1 MKSEILKLRNMKYL
15 LHCLILFLLLMV
27 PTGAA
32 HAQSAQKNEI
42 LKELNSTTSGGGRV
56 AVYEDESIQHVLGR
70 PMAPPRTVYTSADG
84 STQFYRTRGYKVQ
97 AFSGNNQRTSK
108 DEAHQKQGQIKASF
122 PDLETVVLFESPFW
136 RLRVGNFANRGE
148 AEDAMQELRKAFPS
162 FGKEMYI
169 VVDEVK
175 IPINQTEE

>member
-1 MKSEILKLRNMKYL
+1 MS
-15 LHCLILFLLLMV
+15 
-27 PTGAA
+27 TGTVF
-32 HAQSAQKNEI
+32 AQATQKNEI
-42 LKELNSTTSGGGRV
+42 LKELNSTTSGGNV
-56 AVYEDESIQHVLGR
+56 AVYEDESIKHVLGR
-70 PMAPPRTVYTSADG
+70 PMSPPRTVYTTADG
-84 STQFYRTRGYKVQ
+84 TTQFYRMRGFKVQ

-108 DEAHQKQGQIKASF
+108 DEAHRKQGQINGAF

-136 RLRVGNFANRGE
+136 RLRVGNFTSREE
-148 AEDAMQELRKAFPS
+148 AQNAMEELQRAFPS

>member
-1 MKSEILKLRNMKYL
+1 MS
-15 LHCLILFLLLMV
+15 
-27 PTGAA
+27 TGAVF
-32 HAQSAQKNEI
+32 AQATQKNEI
-42 LKELNSTTSGGGRV
+42 LKELNSTTSGGNV
-56 AVYEDESIQHVLGR
+56 AVYEDESIKHVLGR
-70 PMAPPRTVYTSADG
+70 PMSPPRTVYTTADG
-84 STQFYRTRGYKVQ
+84 TTQFYRMRGFKVQ

-108 DEAHQKQGQIKASF
+108 DEAHRKQGQINGAF

-136 RLRVGNFANRGE
+136 RLRVGNFTSREE
-148 AEDAMQELRKAFPS
+148 AQNAMEELQRAFPS